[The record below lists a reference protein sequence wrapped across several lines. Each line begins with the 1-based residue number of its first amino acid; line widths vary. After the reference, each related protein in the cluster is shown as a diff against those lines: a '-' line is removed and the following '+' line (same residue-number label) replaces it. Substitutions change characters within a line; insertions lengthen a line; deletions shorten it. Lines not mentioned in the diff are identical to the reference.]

1 MRLLLRSLFV
11 WLMALALP
19 LQGIAAAG
27 MQACGPMHEH
37 TGPVAA
43 SAHAPG
49 HGHAREDG
57 HRGHAAQYSH
67 SSHAAHLSASAHPAS
82 HGDAHPAA
90 AELSSADQG
99 LHAAAERLSGNPEL
113 PAAGHQC
120 GACAACCPAVAL
132 PSLLAFPVAPV
143 SEAVVIPAAPASV
156 ASFVPPGLERPP
168 RAILA

>member
-1 MRLLLRSLFV
+1 MRFLLRSLLV

-27 MQACGPMHEH
+27 MQACGPTHGH
-37 TGPVAA
+37 TGPVVA
-43 SAHAPG
+43 SAHESV
-49 HGHAREDG
+49 HGHAAMR
-57 HRGHAAQYSH
+57 SV
-67 SSHAAHLSASAHPAS
+67 
-82 HGDAHPAA
+82 HGDVHGEAHAPA
-90 AELSSADQG
+90 LQHPSADT
-99 LHAAAERLSGNPEL
+99 EL

-132 PSLLAFPVAPV
+132 PAALVLPAVPL
-143 SEAVVIPAAPASV
+143 SETVVIPAAPARL